1 MSPFNKLSDKALL
14 LLMNQIREEF
24 VDNDI
29 DFYGIEEF
37 FSNYDIIA
45 TKTSYF
51 GIDNLQVPDM
61 TYLFQ
66 LFSEI
71 PDELLDEDITELPPR
86 PKLKKLRVEW
96 SEDVTEYNRYFY
108 QDTVESYYDL
118 STYDMEVLR
127 SEDFFDPWIGK
138 MYHKEI
144 LDSESTEDEC
154 TEVREI
160 K

>member
-1 MSPFNKLSDKALL
+1 MSPLEKLSDKALL
-14 LLMNQIREEF
+14 LLINQIREEF
-24 VDNDI
+24 VDNDV
-29 DFYGIEEF
+29 DSYSLEEF
-37 FSNYDIIA
+37 LSSYDMIA
-45 TKTSYF
+45 TKASYF
-51 GIDNLQVPDM
+51 GIDNLQVPDI
-61 TYLFQ
+61 TYLFK
-66 LFSEI
+66 LFSQI
-71 PDELLDEDITELPPR
+71 VYDEEDITELPPR
-86 PKLKKLRVEW
+86 PQLKKLRVEW

-127 SEDFFDPWIGK
+127 SEEFFDPWIGK

-160 K
+160 E

>member
-29 DFYGIEEF
+29 DFYSIEEF
-37 FSNYDIIA
+37 FSNYNIIA

-61 TYLFQ
+61 TYLFK

-71 PDELLDEDITELPPR
+71 PDDDEDITELPPR

-96 SEDVTEYNRYFY
+96 SEEVTEYNRYYY

-118 STYDMEVLR
+118 STNDMEILR
-127 SEDFFDPWIGK
+127 SQDFFDPWSGK

-144 LDSESTEDEC
+144 LDSETTEDEC

-160 K
+160 E

>member
-1 MSPFNKLSDKALL
+1 MSPLEKLSDKALL
-14 LLMNQIREEF
+14 LLINQIREEF
-24 VDNDI
+24 VDNDV
-29 DFYGIEEF
+29 DSYSLEEF
-37 FSNYDIIA
+37 LSNYNIIA
-45 TKTSYF
+45 AKTSYF
-51 GIDNLQVPDM
+51 GIDDLQISDI
-61 TYLFQ
+61 TYLFK
-66 LFSEI
+66 LFSQI
-71 PDELLDEDITELPPR
+71 TYDEEDITELPPR
-86 PKLKKLRVEW
+86 PQLKKLRVEW

-127 SEDFFDPWIGK
+127 SEEFFDPWIGK

-160 K
+160 E